1 MNREEVGALLAI
13 ISSADKRRMFD
24 DLDVTT
30 WHHLVGDCSFAEA
43 RDAVVQHYRSST
55 QSVMPAE
62 ILVRVNKERAKRRES
77 VVEPPAPFDPNTE
90 QAKCREWSAIW
101 NHQIGLG
108 ATSEAAA
115 AYAMSVVSGHPSSR
129 QAPEVER

>member
-1 MNREEVGALLAI
+1 MISMRLPGITSWAIVRLRKREMQL
-13 ISSADKRRMFD
+13 F
-24 DLDVTT
+24 TT
-30 WHHLVGDCSFAEA
+30 T
-43 RDAVVQHYRSST
+43 RSST

-90 QAKCREWSAIW
+90 QAKCREWSAIR